1 MRPACVR
8 WRAPW
13 LRWVGCEQVGQSP
26 HGRDGHAPF
35 FCAAKSNFKVTMVL
49 VVWNSKNIF
58 CFIYPAYNHEYLR
71 ASYPESRKR
80 AKKSD

>member
-1 MRPACVR
+1 VRPACVR

-49 VVWNSKNIF
+49 WPFFLFDVDGVKHSVDD
-58 CFIYPAYNHEYLR
+58 R
-71 ASYPESRKR
+71 
-80 AKKSD
+80 